1 MFCSE
6 RAFPLVKRP
15 DSGFINCK
23 RTPAYLAIGLD
34 AATGGAAFR
43 LDADL
48 AGGWSDASEPF
59 GSPRLHGRGAGDFSV
74 DDVEFY
80 ALRPLW

>member
-1 MFCSE
+1 MGKTTLSASLGVE
-6 RAFPLVKRP
+6 LAARGHRTLLVST
-15 DSGFINCK
+15 D
-23 RTPAYLAIGLD
+23 PAHSLGD
-34 AATGGAAFR
+34 A

-59 GSPRLHGRGAGDFSV
+59 GSPRLHGSDAGDFSV
-74 DDVEFY
+74 VDVEFY